1 MRECRNEW
9 ELQPSLVVFVRKEKT
24 KSIVIVHLWQKNVLE
39 SSKAQYT
46 LYKEKSTN
54 EWHFS

>member
-1 MRECRNEW
+1 MHNIKYHYKLYPKSFHEDEVN
-9 ELQPSLVVFVRKEKT
+9 VGKEQT

-46 LYKEKSTN
+46 LCKEESTN
-54 EWHFS
+54 

>member
-1 MRECRNEW
+1 MHNIIYHYKLYPKSFHEDEVN
-9 ELQPSLVVFVRKEKT
+9 VGKEQT

-46 LYKEKSTN
+46 LCKEKSTN
-54 EWHFS
+54 

>member
-1 MRECRNEW
+1 MSESCIVN
-9 ELQPSLVVFVRKEKT
+9 SIVFVRKEQT

-46 LYKEKSTN
+46 LCKEESTN
-54 EWHFS
+54 

>member
-1 MRECRNEW
+1 MRECGNEW
-9 ELQPSLVVFVRKEKT
+9 ELHPSLVVFVGKEQT

-46 LYKEKSTN
+46 LCKEKSTN
-54 EWHFS
+54 